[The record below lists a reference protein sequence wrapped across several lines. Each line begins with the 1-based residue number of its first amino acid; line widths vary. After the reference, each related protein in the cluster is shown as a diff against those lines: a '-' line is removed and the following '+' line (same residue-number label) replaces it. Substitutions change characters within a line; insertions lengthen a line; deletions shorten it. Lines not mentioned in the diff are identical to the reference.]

1 MVAHNMTAA
10 MQIVDDDEELVSYM
24 QEAVD
29 ISPEH
34 PVLIDKYLSN
44 ATELDVD
51 ALCDGKDVFV
61 AAIMEHIEE
70 AGIHSGDSA
79 CVIPPQNISQ
89 QIKDTV
95 IDYTTKLALELK
107 TIGLI
112 NIQMAIKDNVVY
124 VLEANPR
131 ASRTVPYVSK
141 TIGIPMAKMATK
153 LMLGKTLR
161 ELGLTEYREPK
172 FASVKEVVL
181 PFLKLHGVVPELGP
195 EMRSTGEVMGI
206 DENFAKAFYKAES
219 AAGTELPLK
228 GNILFTVGKEEDKKE
243 LAPYAK
249 QLVDIGFKL
258 YCTRRTREVLKK
270 YGVQSLEV
278 PKIRDNPLILD
289 MMKKRELD
297 LIIN

>member
-1 MVAHNMTAA
+1 
-10 MQIVDDDEELVSYM
+10 
-24 QEAVD
+24 
-29 ISPEH
+29 
-34 PVLIDKYLSN
+34 
-44 ATELDVD
+44 
-51 ALCDGKDVFV
+51 
-61 AAIMEHIEE
+61 MEHIEE

-297 LIIN
+297 LIINIHRGTHPKEDSAKIRVAAVELNLPYITTVTATKAAVKAIKALVNDKISVNSLEDYYKEFENK